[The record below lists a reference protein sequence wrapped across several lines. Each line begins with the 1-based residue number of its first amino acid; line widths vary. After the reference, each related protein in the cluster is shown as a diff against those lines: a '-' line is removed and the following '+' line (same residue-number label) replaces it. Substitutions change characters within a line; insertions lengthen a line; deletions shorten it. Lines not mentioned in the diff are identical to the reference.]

1 MDKVP
6 DEEHDRWVARLR
18 ELARSDAAEL
28 VPDPAFEVFGVAD
41 PGLQP
46 VALADCQRADGQWES
61 IGLAYGDWTAPGG
74 PFVSVTT
81 STLVA
86 EEPRGH
92 DAGLLRLID
101 GERNR
106 IAEYAGIDEA
116 DPAEPPDYSEASLAV
131 GGQPVT
137 VRRGRHG
144 ALQAAQFSV
153 GRLSVIVV
161 SRGIDLESLRLAV
174 VADLRPY
181 LEGRNEVLG
190 RLSDLHRHLR
200 SPVLAPAEGVAA
212 YRALVDVELDQ
223 LARQESALRAGHEP
237 RHLAGEGRVR
247 HSLWQRAVAEQ
258 ERLSGIGRR
267 QADDIVTLVVNHMI
281 HLQEKA
287 AWFATERELREAAI
301 TETLRHAVLGDHV
314 PSRSAQQ
321 AWDRYWAHHLS
332 LSGIEPEASLF
343 EALQQGS
350 GLLAEWLAA
359 WAAWAASDQ

>member
-131 GGQPVT
+131 GGQPVR

-144 ALQAAQFSV
+144 ASGATDKSGRSGGNNCRAARCRRRAFARRCFTISC
-153 GRLSVIVV
+153 
-161 SRGIDLESLRLAV
+161 GIRFISASSLHFGW
-174 VADLRPY
+174 RP
-181 LEGRNEVLG
+181 
-190 RLSDLHRHLR
+190 S
-200 SPVLAPAEGVAA
+200 
-212 YRALVDVELDQ
+212 
-223 LARQESALRAGHEP
+223 
-237 RHLAGEGRVR
+237 
-247 HSLWQRAVAEQ
+247 
-258 ERLSGIGRR
+258 
-267 QADDIVTLVVNHMI
+267 
-281 HLQEKA
+281 
-287 AWFATERELREAAI
+287 
-301 TETLRHAVLGDHV
+301 
-314 PSRSAQQ
+314 
-321 AWDRYWAHHLS
+321 
-332 LSGIEPEASLF
+332 
-343 EALQQGS
+343 
-350 GLLAEWLAA
+350 
-359 WAAWAASDQ
+359 